1 MWRTLYSI
9 GVIMRTSRLLLSLA
23 TIWALA
29 GSSSAGAQ
37 ALPEPTAAPQI
48 LPEIHI
54 GATLPHYPL
63 KTWEALAVRGVYDMS
78 NGWVL
83 DVDRSFRHVY
93 ADLNQT
99 GRVELLP
106 VTADLFVSAD
116 GRMAMRF
123 NLGVSA
129 NEILLR
135 YTPDGVAAHSVVL
148 TSTLAQR

>member
-1 MWRTLYSI
+1 
-9 GVIMRTSRLLLSLA
+9 MRTSQLLLCLS

-29 GSSSAGAQ
+29 GSSGAGAQ
-37 ALPEPTAAPQI
+37 ALPETPVGPQI
-48 LPEIHI
+48 LPEIRV
-54 GATLPHYPL
+54 GATVPHYPL
-63 KTWEALAVRGVYDMS
+63 KVREALAVRGVYEMS
-78 NGWVL
+78 NGWLL
-83 DVDRSFRHVY
+83 DVDPSFRRVY

-106 VTADLFVSAD
+106 VTADQFVSAD

-129 NEILLR
+129 NEMVLR